1 MKLFHLASH
10 LHFTV
15 PMATAFHP
23 HIHSGP
29 NPWSALPTVNQHSIL
44 RTRPFPHM
52 VISFPVTLFPSQ
64 NAESVN
70 YATSCFNRKNKG
82 TCQPDTNQASRKLS
96 SLSVQCSPLS
106 NVTLATKMSRQIEI
120 RREWTLIMITIMRI
134 ENP

>member
-15 PMATAFHP
+15 PMTTAFHP

-29 NPWSALPTVNQHSIL
+29 NPRSALPTVNQHSIFHS
-44 RTRPFPHM
+44 RDRPFPHM

-70 YATSCFNRKNKG
+70 YATSGFYLKIKALA
-82 TCQPDTNQASRKLS
+82 NQTRTKQVAH
-96 SLSVQCSPLS
+96 SLISL
-106 NVTLATKMSRQIEI
+106 
-120 RREWTLIMITIMRI
+120 
-134 ENP
+134 